1 MDEQQNI
8 IIYRTSDGRASVALY
23 AKDGKI
29 WLNQQQMA
37 ELFATSKPNIS
48 MHIAN
53 ILKEKELSEL
63 SVVKNFL
70 TTAADGKNYNV
81 VFYSLEMI
89 IAVGYRVRGLRGTQ
103 FRQWATE
110 HLTEYLVKGFTMDDE
125 RLKNPDGR
133 PDYFDELLARIR
145 DIRASEKRFYQKVRD
160 LFKLSSDYDKTD
172 KATQMFFA
180 ETQNKLLYAVTHQ
193 TAAELIVARAKAEL
207 PNMGLTTWKGSV
219 VRKGDV
225 IIAKNYLQSDE
236 IDSLD
241 RLVDIFLTSAEERVK
256 GRRDLTLDYWR
267 KNVDNLLT
275 FQEKDILQGH
285 GSISNTEAEA
295 TVKQV
300 YDIFNARR
308 KQLEAQEADAE
319 DLKILEDLEKS
330 IINAGGQSET
340 KKDGQ

>member
-8 IIYRTSDGRASVALY
+8 IIYRTADGRASVALF

-53 ILKEKELSEL
+53 ILKEKELDEI

-70 TTAADGKNYNV
+70 TTAADGKNYHV

-89 IAVGYRVRGLRGTQ
+89 IAVGYRVRGVRGTQ

-133 PDYFDELLARIR
+133 PDYFDELLLRIR
-145 DIRASEKRFYQKVRD
+145 DIRASEKRFYQKIRD
-160 LFKLSSDYDKTD
+160 LFALSSDYDKSD

-180 ETQNKLLYAVTHQ
+180 ETQNKLLYAVTHK
-193 TAAELIVARAKAEL
+193 TAAELIVSRADATQ
-207 PNMGLTTWKGSV
+207 PNMGLTTWKGSI

-225 IIAKNYLQSDE
+225 IVAKNYLQNEE
-236 IDSLD
+236 IDSLN

-267 KNVDNLLT
+267 KNVEKLLA
-275 FQEKDILQGH
+275 FQEKDILQGA
-285 GSISNTEAEA
+285 GSITNYEAEETA
-295 TVKQV
+295 KQV
-300 YDIFNARR
+300 YDVFNAQR
-308 KQLEAQEADAE
+308 KQVEAQTADAD
-319 DLKILEDLEKS
+319 DLKMLEDLEKR
-330 IINAGGQSET
+330 IVELND
-340 KKDGQ
+340 KD

>member
-8 IIYRTSDGRASVALY
+8 IIYRTSDGHASVALY

-37 ELFATSKPNIS
+37 ELFATSKQTIS
-48 MHIAN
+48 YHIIN
-53 ILKEKELSEL
+53 ILKEKELKEN
-63 SVVKNFL
+63 SVVKEYL

-267 KNVDNLLT
+267 KNLDNLLT

-300 YDIFNARR
+300 YDVFNARR
-308 KQLEAQEADAE
+308 KQLEAREADAE
-319 DLKILEDLEKS
+319 DLKMLEDLEKS
-330 IINAGGQSET
+330 IINAGGQGET